1 MSQVEQTEEEK
12 AKVIMKF
19 YESKFSYYPFDSDS
33 NNQVNNMWDTFV
45 DMIYNRMQ
53 ITYFNSDA
61 D

>member
-33 NNQVNNMWDTFV
+33 NNQVNNMRDTFV
-45 DMIYNRMQ
+45 DMIYNRM
-53 ITYFNSDA
+53 
-61 D
+61 